1 MKIAELVTG
10 LRYMMTN
17 EQRELFNMV
26 KEQKNLPRHSLNER
40 QQEVLEQMSRSG
52 LVDRTYDEESQIVSY
67 KLFQR

>member
-26 KEQKNLPRHSLNER
+26 KEQENLPRHSLNER

-52 LVDRTYDEESQIVSY
+52 LVDRIYDEESQIVSY